1 MIKIGTRGSP
11 LAVRQADGA
20 AHKLVQPYELEIIK
34 SQGDIDQKTPI
45 YEMGGKHVFCSALEE
60 SLLAGKVDCCIHSAK
75 DMATEIHQDTEVMGV
90 VWEVGDRRDTLVGPF
105 ENFDSIPKGQR
116 IGTSSPRRAKCWRI
130 KEVIYVLF
138 LSEET
143 LIQD

>member
-45 YEMGGKHVFCSALEE
+45 YL
-60 SLLAGKVDCCIHSAK
+60 SLIH
-75 DMATEIHQDTEVMGV
+75 I
-90 VWEVGDRRDTLVGPF
+90 
-105 ENFDSIPKGQR
+105 
-116 IGTSSPRRAKCWRI
+116 
-130 KEVIYVLF
+130 
-138 LSEET
+138 
-143 LIQD
+143 

>member
-45 YEMGGKHVFCSALEE
+45 YAVPYTHL
-60 SLLAGKVDCCIHSAK
+60 
-75 DMATEIHQDTEVMGV
+75 
-90 VWEVGDRRDTLVGPF
+90 TLPTKQMV
-105 ENFDSIPKGQR
+105 
-116 IGTSSPRRAKCWRI
+116 
-130 KEVIYVLF
+130 
-138 LSEET
+138 
-143 LIQD
+143 